1 MMNLGRRAKGHFVTL
16 IEIDVDLI
24 RSILDVS
31 QHLDGGLWGRG
42 GGGTW
47 RFFFLSKRKSKAFLT
62 EGCSLLRALN

>member
-31 QHLDGGLWGRG
+31 QHLDGGLWGG
-42 GGGTW
+42 GGGW
-47 RFFFLSKRKSKAFLT
+47 ELGGFFF
-62 EGCSLLRALN
+62 